1 MNPAIDFVIILKD
14 RLFYLLN
21 PDDPLLITDDPK
33 KGKMDRLFLKMDRL
47 YSLITLKQTIY
58 DRLFCIVPSL

>member
-1 MNPAIDFVIILKD
+1 M
-14 RLFYLLN
+14 N
-21 PDDPLLITDDPK
+21 PDDPLFITDDPK

-58 DRLFCIVPSL
+58 DRLFRIVPPYFVNQSVSGNSGLKF